1 MASNDEAV
9 AQQNLRSAQ
18 YAHRNDPDK
27 IMEAVKGTPVQGSF
41 KKGGRVPVTGNYK
54 LHSGETV
61 VPNPEDQSADTEN
74 GSDSGPD
81 DDTSETP
88 VKIQQAFSKL
98 NLALTK
104 LADENGVRRS
114 ATIPYVHGAAQHEH
128 LQAVGDALKSA
139 GGLSGNL
146 LTTHHHAEGRGWG
159 SGDGSTQAWPI
170 DKLRQ
175 TVITKDDKNAIGA
188 LSAARSFISKVE
200 SLIGEVPEVLK
211 AKSKLNIVGKHEMAG
226 VTLSDAIIALLQIV
240 HSPYQALARSHSSAH
255 PDGSAPHLRAP
266 HNGSQQD

>member
-1 MASNDEAV
+1 MPSQEEQA
-9 AQQNLRSAQ
+9 AQSALDAAK
-18 YAHRNDPDK
+18 YAHRNDITRVVPDLK
-27 IMEAVKGTPVQGSF
+27 ASLPSM
-41 KKGGRVPVTGNYK
+41 KKGGVVAKTGPVL
-54 LHSGETV
+54 LHKGETV

-128 LQAVGDALKSA
+128 IAAVGDALKTA

-146 LTTHHHAEGRGWG
+146 LTTHHTPEGRGWG

-175 TVITKDDKNAIGA
+175 TVITKDDKNAITA
-188 LSAARSFISKVE
+188 ISAARSFISKVE
-200 SLIGEVPEVLK
+200 SLIGETPEVLK
-211 AKSKLNIVGKHEMAG
+211 AKSQLKIVGHANLEG

-240 HSPYQALARSHSSAH
+240 HSPYQALVRQHSRAH
-255 PDGSAPHLRAP
+255 PEGMAVHLRAP
-266 HNGSQQD
+266 HNGTQES